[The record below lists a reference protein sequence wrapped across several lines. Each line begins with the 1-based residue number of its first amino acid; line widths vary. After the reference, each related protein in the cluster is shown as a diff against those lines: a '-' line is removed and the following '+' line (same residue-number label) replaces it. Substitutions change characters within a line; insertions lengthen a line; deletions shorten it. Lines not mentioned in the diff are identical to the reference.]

1 MSATFGLGG
10 KNSRSVRFKK
20 GDGSTFS
27 SAEITSLVDDAKLGG
42 FSVHQLPGGTE
53 ALIVDADSNFTPK
66 AFTEKKARQLFDQL
80 TTWADVRNVALDIDI
95 PTTRITAHANNWSSH
110 PKGQTYLEILNRRGI
125 GSKVPDLDGLRGEYR
140 TILEQAFDR
149 YAPGVRQGRE
159 GVLSSPPRVDARTGE
174 KISSR
179 QPNEAVRKIADDY
192 NAQSGQ
198 TPIEHGHYVAVNE
211 SLAQRIAKA
220 YDALPEVSRSPET
233 IKAYEALAKEVGDQ
247 WDFAVKN
254 LGIKFE
260 PWTKEGQ
267 PYANSRE
274 MVRDV
279 RDNKHIYFF
288 QGGDPHPFLNEVDP
302 KTGFTANDKLRA
314 VHDLFGHAAED
325 YQFGP
330 RGEENAWIKHSQMFS
345 PEAQRAL
352 SSETRGQ
359 NSWVNFGAQNYE
371 NGVNKNIPAKDRP
384 FAAQKTALL
393 PEELT
398 DWRSAL
404 GKPNPNIAG
413 FAYNPLLTNL
423 GGAAGGFAYGFG
435 EDPKASPEDRLINA
449 LKFAAVG
456 GLAPSVAR
464 RAISAFATRPKTP
477 IGPRS
482 AQTMTLEGQKKMF
495 EHAPDAVTTAEVI
508 KRFPGK
514 VISEFQNALH
524 EITRVEE
531 KLRGSRPDLPMGDR
545 FSLIAGAAGKAEVAF
560 EPLLK
565 LRKDLLKDVEPS
577 DLNVYLF
584 NKRTIDRLT
593 TQARNEAA
601 GLDKASREVLDYE
614 ISISERLLRDQ
625 EAQLGPDKWSRL
637 EAFSN
642 AYQKDADDNLRLVM
656 ASGLMSQKQYDQ
668 IKADNG
674 FYAPFK
680 VMKHLYGREGMEGVN
695 TSTSMGSSVPF
706 TKAVSGITD
715 QELKLGDMMIAAAE
729 NKLRAQVLAEKNRM
743 MTDFASLVP
752 LDTNGDFIRRIAPH
766 SKAPSGWET
775 VSYSKDGLVQNLA
788 VTPEIAKSLKGL
800 NPAQLGVYTGALKAM
815 STGLR
820 VGATTALVAF
830 QTFNHLR
837 DQFRMT
843 AMSKAGVRSIDDLVE
858 FPLDYL
864 TGLSSSLLKAFGYN
878 TNLSKEYLAS
888 GAAGATMSSNLRD
901 NPYMR
906 AAQAGN
912 HAPMARLLGI
922 PVESIIDTAA
932 KIGNVLE
939 ETTKMTGFRRLAR
952 SENLNNLTGQ
962 AQKEALE
969 RVVYEVRN
977 YVGSPDF
984 AKAGN
989 IGRELNALFM
999 FYNAR
1004 VQGQTA
1010 DMRRLIGR
1018 SGGPKEAAIAASKLT
1033 LMVGVPTTYIWFM
1046 NQRPENEKDY
1056 ESLSKFEKMAYLN
1069 IPRYDDNGQPFY
1081 RENSK
1086 GQLVRQY
1093 YRAPKFDIYSQMANM
1108 VEGGLNFSK
1117 TKDPM
1122 ALARA
1127 GESFL
1132 EGLSPFPISGDT
1144 VEQRAESVVSGINP
1158 AVKAVVEFA
1167 SGRNT
1172 FRHQP
1177 TVPRNL
1183 ENASPEQQYTDATP
1197 EFFKRAAAAVPKSFG
1212 ASFRSPMQLERL
1224 TENLTGGALT
1234 QLMKKTPEG
1243 VDPRKS
1249 NPILSRFFSGPSVAN
1264 EETWDLLDKLRTSDA
1279 DQYIERDRKL
1289 KDLIKRKGSESWP
1302 TEVLN
1307 FVREDPEPN
1316 GRSILQALKDETAG
1330 TTDADRTARRL
1341 SQESRAA
1348 YANAAM
1354 DKMKTPEGKARV
1366 LRQLVDRGVVD
1377 KGTLLELEVH
1387 RRLLDKKP

>member
-1 MSATFGLGG
+1 
-10 KNSRSVRFKK
+10 
-20 GDGSTFS
+20 
-27 SAEITSLVDDAKLGG
+27 
-42 FSVHQLPGGTE
+42 
-53 ALIVDADSNFTPK
+53 
-66 AFTEKKARQLFDQL
+66 
-80 TTWADVRNVALDIDI
+80 
-95 PTTRITAHANNWSSH
+95 
-110 PKGQTYLEILNRRGI
+110 
-125 GSKVPDLDGLRGEYR
+125 
-140 TILEQAFDR
+140 
-149 YAPGVRQGRE
+149 
-159 GVLSSPPRVDARTGE
+159 
-174 KISSR
+174 
-179 QPNEAVRKIADDY
+179 
-192 NAQSGQ
+192 
-198 TPIEHGHYVAVNE
+198 
-211 SLAQRIAKA
+211 
-220 YDALPEVSRSPET
+220 
-233 IKAYEALAKEVGDQ
+233 
-247 WDFAVKN
+247 
-254 LGIKFE
+254 
-260 PWTKEGQ
+260 
-267 PYANSRE
+267 
-274 MVRDV
+274 
-279 RDNKHIYFF
+279 
-288 QGGDPHPFLNEVDP
+288 
-302 KTGFTANDKLRA
+302 
-314 VHDLFGHAAED
+314 
-325 YQFGP
+325 
-330 RGEENAWIKHSQMFS
+330 
-345 PEAQRAL
+345 
-352 SSETRGQ
+352 
-359 NSWVNFGAQNYE
+359 
-371 NGVNKNIPAKDRP
+371 
-384 FAAQKTALL
+384 
-393 PEELT
+393 
-398 DWRSAL
+398 
-404 GKPNPNIAG
+404 
-413 FAYNPLLTNL
+413 
-423 GGAAGGFAYGFG
+423 
-435 EDPKASPEDRLINA
+435 
-449 LKFAAVG
+449 
-456 GLAPSVAR
+456 
-464 RAISAFATRPKTP
+464 
-477 IGPRS
+477 
-482 AQTMTLEGQKKMF
+482 
-495 EHAPDAVTTAEVI
+495 
-508 KRFPGK
+508 
-514 VISEFQNALH
+514 
-524 EITRVEE
+524 
-531 KLRGSRPDLPMGDR
+531 
-545 FSLIAGAAGKAEVAF
+545 
-560 EPLLK
+560 
-565 LRKDLLKDVEPS
+565 
-577 DLNVYLF
+577 
-584 NKRTIDRLT
+584 
-593 TQARNEAA
+593 
-601 GLDKASREVLDYE
+601 
-614 ISISERLLRDQ
+614 
-625 EAQLGPDKWSRL
+625 
-637 EAFSN
+637 
-642 AYQKDADDNLRLVM
+642 
-656 ASGLMSQKQYDQ
+656 
-668 IKADNG
+668 
-674 FYAPFK
+674 
-680 VMKHLYGREGMEGVN
+680 
-695 TSTSMGSSVPF
+695 
-706 TKAVSGITD
+706 
-715 QELKLGDMMIAAAE
+715 
-729 NKLRAQVLAEKNRM
+729 
-743 MTDFASLVP
+743 
-752 LDTNGDFIRRIAPH
+752 
-766 SKAPSGWET
+766 
-775 VSYSKDGLVQNLA
+775 
-788 VTPEIAKSLKGL
+788 
-800 NPAQLGVYTGALKAM
+800 
-815 STGLR
+815 
-820 VGATTALVAF
+820 
-830 QTFNHLR
+830 
-837 DQFRMT
+837 
-843 AMSKAGVRSIDDLVE
+843 
-858 FPLDYL
+858 
-864 TGLSSSLLKAFGYN
+864 LLKAFGYN
-878 TNLSKEYLAS
+878 TNLTKEYLAS

-989 IGRELNALFM
+989 IGRELNAIFM

-1086 GQLVRQY
+1086 GQMVRQY

-1132 EGLSPFPISGDT
+1132 EGLSPLPISGDT
-1144 VEQRAESVVSGINP
+1144 LAQRAESVVSGMNP
-1158 AVKAVVEFA
+1158 AVKTLVELGT
-1167 SGRNT
+1167 GRNT

-1177 TVPRNL
+1177 IVPRNL
-1183 ENASPEQQYTDATP
+1183 ENVSPEKQYTDATP

-1302 TEVLN
+1302 AEVMN
-1307 FVREDPEPN
+1307 FIREDPGPN

-1377 KGTLLELEVH
+1377 KGTLLEMRVH
-1387 RRLLDKKP
+1387 KSMLDKKP